1 MNKKYLK
8 FELDLDF
15 ILIAISAQLRDYRL
29 CHHINKST
37 GLNFAKD
44 NDLEIIYHDD
54 VEPVFYS
61 RYLYQKNDISPV
73 FYFISNKGSRG
84 YLIPE
89 MKKTDYF
96 ILIKNFIDQEDLNNF
111 LGKLKQVKDIIAAV
125 EVNPKKIKSKE
136 NLVF

>member
-15 ILIAISAQLRDYRL
+15 ILVAITAQLRDYRL
-29 CHHINKST
+29 CHHINKTS
-37 GLNFAKD
+37 GVSFSKD

-61 RYLYQKNDISPV
+61 RYVYQKNDTSPL

-96 ILIKNFIDQEDLNNF
+96 IIIKNFIDQDDLNQF
-111 LGKLKQVKDIIAAV
+111 ITKLNQVKDILVAV
-125 EVNPKKIKSKE
+125 EVNPKKVKSKE